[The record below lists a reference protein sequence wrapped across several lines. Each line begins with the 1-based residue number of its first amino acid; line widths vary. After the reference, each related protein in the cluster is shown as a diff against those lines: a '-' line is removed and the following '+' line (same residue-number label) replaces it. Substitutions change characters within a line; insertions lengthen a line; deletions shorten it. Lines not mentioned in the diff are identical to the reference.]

1 MTCLARRILLCRFA
15 SIGSKRIP
23 FAVRPGSDMVRAAGS
38 FASGEGG
45 IPHFSPN
52 SDLLINLSFLKVTAM
67 LPPSSFFHT

>member
-1 MTCLARRILLCRFA
+1 
-15 SIGSKRIP
+15 
-23 FAVRPGSDMVRAAGS
+23 MVRAAGS